1 MKNTSNLI
9 RVGITFLCLIFFFI
23 YGVYALFLRPQAKK
37 SGIEYNNVFAPVSE
51 ENSKKEVA
59 AKTVSNTAAKSA
71 AAVSAS
77 GGEALGKVIKRT
89 ITGSSANL
97 SGSGVHL
104 KNSTGL
110 KIDIK
115 ALLSGKLGYTIKK
128 NDSVQ
133 VLILHTHATES
144 FLSEDRDSYTASD
157 KSRTTNNAFN
167 VTALGAIV
175 AEKLNGAGIKTL
187 HDTTQHDYPS
197 YNQSY
202 YRAAKTI
209 RSYLKKHPSIKVVI
223 DIHRDSVQSGS
234 TKTKL
239 TADINGKTAA
249 QVMLV
254 MGSQSG
260 SVKNF
265 PNWKEN
271 LKLALR
277 LQKNIEADY
286 PDLARPLSLMSR
298 SYNERLTTGSML
310 IEIGTEANSL
320 DEVKYSSELL
330 SNSLIK
336 TLGSQKNEKNK
347 D

>member
-1 MKNTSNLI
+1 M
-9 RVGITFLCLIFFFI
+9 
-23 YGVYALFLRPQAKK
+23 
-37 SGIEYNNVFAPVSE
+37 
-51 ENSKKEVA
+51 
-59 AKTVSNTAAKSA
+59 
-71 AAVSAS
+71 
-77 GGEALGKVIKRT
+77 
-89 ITGSSANL
+89 
-97 SGSGVHL
+97 
-104 KNSTGL
+104 
-110 KIDIK
+110 
-115 ALLSGKLGYTIKK
+115 
-128 NDSVQ
+128 Q

-144 FLSEDRDSYTASD
+144 FLSEDRDYYTASD

-209 RSYLKKHPSIKVVI
+209 RSYLKKYPSIKVVI

-239 TADINGKTAA
+239 TADINGKSAA